1 MGAKD
6 QEEKIR
12 VVLDTNILVSI
23 ILKKTLASELAPLI
37 RDAKRIEV
45 FSSRDLVSE
54 FVRVLTYPR
63 IVNVLVKASIDPKI
77 ALGSILEFV
86 TIGEVEQSVNVII
99 EDPADNAVLEC
110 ALAVHAE
117 YIVSGDPHLL
127 KVREFRGI
135 RIMNARSFINLMKQK
150 PQ

>member
-6 QEEKIR
+6 QEETIR
-12 VVLDTNILVSI
+12 VVFDTNIFVSI
-23 ILKKTLASELAPLI
+23 IIKKALASELVPLI
-37 RDAKRIEV
+37 SDVDKIEV

-54 FVRVLTYPR
+54 LARVLTYPR
-63 IVNVLVKASIDPKI
+63 IVDVLRKAAIDPRM
-77 ALGSILEFV
+77 ALGRILEFV
-86 TIGEVEQSVNVII
+86 TIEDVKQSVNVIT
-99 EDPADNAVLEC
+99 EDPDDNAVLEC

-127 KVREFRGI
+127 KVGEFRGI
-135 RIMNARSFINLMKQK
+135 KIMKARSFINLINQK